1 MVTAISHDS
10 INKDPDLLD
19 VHGPLPTE
27 SGQPDS
33 SLSLSQ
39 PASHSLT
46 NYLTKDHY
54 WVADSKHLLD
64 FFEEK

>member
-27 SGQPDS
+27 SG
-33 SLSLSQ
+33 SQ
-39 PASHSLT
+39 TRRVPVTASAPLI
-46 NYLTKDHY
+46 NQLLTKDHY